1 MNLLFFA
8 ILFCC
13 LRKVSGSIGLFRRD
27 QSPHS
32 ELFAYSSN
40 LICELAEHD
49 NSFYASINDAY
60 SFQRSQTVKVYTSH
74 NRIASACFL
83 YGGYSYLIFFN
94 SYTNGTEILR
104 NQDGKHF
111 TLPKGKFIF
120 DNFADSLYLLDGK
133 DLYQIDLKSV
143 EKTFIMSK
151 SLSMRS
157 PPLYNKVLEFAE
169 GIVDIQIANEELTYI
184 TSDKKLVNRA
194 LNGDFLSVSA
204 TNATRLNY
212 IHIARPKRTSEHVH
226 LSAPPFT
233 LMMPQRPEISDLDK
247 RNIFLLSLY
256 IIDIVFFVVLLY
268 IIKCSHIFHKT
279 RTPPLI
285 KV

>member
-1 MNLLFFA
+1 LT
-8 ILFCC
+8 
-13 LRKVSGSIGLFRRD
+13 
-27 QSPHS
+27 
-32 ELFAYSSN
+32 
-40 LICELAEHD
+40 EHD

-83 YGGYSYLIFFN
+83 YGGYSYLIFYN

-111 TLPKGKFIF
+111 TLPRGKFIF
-120 DNFADSLYLLDGK
+120 DNFANSLYLLDGR

-151 SLSMRS
+151 SLTMRS
-157 PPLYNKVLEFAE
+157 PPLYNKVLIFEEDIA
-169 GIVDIQIANEELTYI
+169 DIQLSNEELTYI
-184 TSDKKLVNRA
+184 TRDKKLVNRA

-226 LSAPPFT
+226 LSAPPPFP
-233 LMMPQRPEISDLDK
+233 LMMPQRPEISDVDK

-268 IIKCSHIFHKT
+268 IIKCSHLFHKK
-279 RTPPLI
+279 RAIPLI
-285 KV
+285 NV

>member
-1 MNLLFFA
+1 MSILFFA

-13 LRKVSGSIGLFRRD
+13 LRTAIGTIGLFRRD

-111 TLPKGKFIF
+111 TLPRGKFIF

-133 DLYQIDLKSV
+133 NLYQIDLKSI
-143 EKTFIMSK
+143 EKSFIMSK
-151 SLSMRS
+151 SLTMRS
-157 PPLYNKVLEFAE
+157 PPSALYNKVLEFEEDIA
-169 GIVDIQIANEELTYI
+169 DIQIANEELTYI
-184 TSDKKLVNRA
+184 TSDKKLINRA
-194 LNGDFLSVSA
+194 LRGDYLSVSA
-204 TNATRLNY
+204 TN
-212 IHIARPKRTSEHVH
+212 
-226 LSAPPFT
+226 
-233 LMMPQRPEISDLDK
+233 
-247 RNIFLLSLY
+247 
-256 IIDIVFFVVLLY
+256 
-268 IIKCSHIFHKT
+268 
-279 RTPPLI
+279 
-285 KV
+285 